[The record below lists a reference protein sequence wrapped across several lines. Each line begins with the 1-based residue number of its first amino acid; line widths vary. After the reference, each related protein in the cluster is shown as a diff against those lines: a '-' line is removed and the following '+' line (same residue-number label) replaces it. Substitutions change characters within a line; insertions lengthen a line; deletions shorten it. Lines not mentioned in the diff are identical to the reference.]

1 MKSIKKSRMERKDE
15 FDVFGD
21 LMARKLRVLRMRY
34 AQCTVQNLMTNLL
47 YEGEMGKYDEPLQR
61 NVYPLY
67 DNHHGNSSSASASD
81 VSYSNPPSV
90 HEVLEF
96 ESTSN
101 IDVSDYLQWK
111 NPSA

>member
-1 MKSIKKSRMERKDE
+1 
-15 FDVFGD
+15 
-21 LMARKLRVLRMRY
+21 
-34 AQCTVQNLMTNLL
+34 MTNLL
-47 YEGEMGKYDEPLQR
+47 YEGEMGKYDEPLQI

-67 DNHHGNSSSASASD
+67 DNHHSNS
-81 VSYSNPPSV
+81 VISNPPSV

-96 ESTSN
+96 KSTSN